1 VARSTAGTWGRFAV
15 VLAAGL
21 GAVVVSTAGPGST
34 SLRAVLVLLLFGCV
48 VVASRRR
55 PEPQGRGRTAEG
67 AWQHVAR
74 ELERSRRHGRPMALA
89 RIPMD
94 AGHLESST
102 PAVEDRLTPAL
113 RATDHL
119 WSQDGDVLVLLAEA
133 TSAQAQD
140 ALQRVVALLPDRATA
155 APLRIASFPEDG
167 LTLTALCECLGG
179 RRALRQFSSM
189 APTTA
194 DEPVEAA
201 S

>member
-1 VARSTAGTWGRFAV
+1 M

-55 PEPQGRGRTAEG
+55 PEPQGLGRSAESG
-67 AWQHVAR
+67 WQHVAR

-94 AGHLESST
+94 AGALESST
-102 PAVEDRLTPAL
+102 PAAEDRLTPAL
-113 RATDHL
+113 RATDHV
-119 WSQDGDVLVLLAEA
+119 WGQDGDVLVLLAET

-140 ALQRVVALLPDRATA
+140 ALQRVLALLPGRATTD
-155 APLRIASFPEDG
+155 PVRIASFPEDG